1 MWLADFP
8 AVFFIFVTLI
18 FFMKHC
24 WKMMTSFMNS
34 SIMFLTLLSFAL
46 FSSVS
51 AHGGMPWPLIGQDG
65 VGLPIKEQNSFH
77 VNSKP
82 VVRYPNSGAPIIFCK
97 ILTDQARPTLHCTG
111 GIRAEWGYISDWL
124 MLMVWGERHF
134 QWMANVCKIYFR
146 CTFWI
151 CTLYYPEMC

>member
-1 MWLADFP
+1 
-8 AVFFIFVTLI
+8 
-18 FFMKHC
+18 
-24 WKMMTSFMNS
+24 MMTSFMNS

-111 GIRAEWGYISDWL
+111 GIRAE
-124 MLMVWGERHF
+124 
-134 QWMANVCKIYFR
+134 
-146 CTFWI
+146 
-151 CTLYYPEMC
+151 